1 MKKKILQRGFV
12 GFLGGVTLG
21 QVIVIILSLIWGQG
35 HFWPCVPDFI
45 SMVGNEIGA
54 VALQTVLCGLL
65 GTGFAAASVIW
76 ELEHWSLVKQTGIYF
91 FVVSLVMLP
100 IAYVT
105 YWMEHSIL
113 GFFSYFGIFFAIF
126 VVVWLVQYFIGRQN
140 IRRMN
145 AELDRLNRKK

>member
-21 QVIVIILSLIWGQG
+21 QAIVILLSLIWGQG

-54 VALQTVLCGLL
+54 VALQTVLCGLV

-91 FVVSLVMLP
+91 LVVSLIMLP
-100 IAYVT
+100 IAYAT
-105 YWMEHSIL
+105 YWMEHSML
-113 GFFSYFGIFFAIF
+113 GFFSYFSIFFVIF
-126 VVVWLVQYFIGRQN
+126 AVLWLVQYGIGRKN

-145 AELDRLNRKK
+145 EELTRLHFKK

>member
-91 FVVSLVMLP
+91 LVVSLVMLP

-105 YWMEHSIL
+105 YWMEHSVL

-126 VVVWLVQYFIGRQN
+126 VVVWLVRYFIGRQN

>member
-76 ELEHWSLVKQTGIYF
+76 ELEQWSLVKQTGIYF
-91 FVVSLVMLP
+91 LVVSLVMLP

-105 YWMEHSIL
+105 YWMEHSVL
-113 GFFSYFGIFFAIF
+113 
-126 VVVWLVQYFIGRQN
+126 
-140 IRRMN
+140 
-145 AELDRLNRKK
+145 